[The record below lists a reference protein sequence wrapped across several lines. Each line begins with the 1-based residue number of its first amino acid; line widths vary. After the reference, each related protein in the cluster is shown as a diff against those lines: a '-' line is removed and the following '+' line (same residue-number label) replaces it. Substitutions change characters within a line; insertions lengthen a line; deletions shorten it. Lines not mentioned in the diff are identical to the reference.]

1 MHLSESTASDLSL
14 SLTQSEPEEDDLPD
28 GVAPEKSATSGGSVV
43 HTPQSPES
51 SLHSGGSN
59 NTQQL
64 NCESSAPVV
73 TLERYSM
80 YDCRL
85 LFSCV

>member
-14 SLTQSEPEEDDLPD
+14 SLTQSEPEEDDPPD

-43 HTPQSPES
+43 HTPHSPES

-59 NTQQL
+59 NTQQ
-64 NCESSAPVV
+64 SSAPVV

-85 LFSCV
+85 LFSRV